1 MYPPLFTDIATWLV
15 DPRQMLLKKGS
26 AFFFILPSQILE
38 RSYIP
43 CQDRCKNPQNNR
55 AKNPQV
61 KRSKVG
67 YFSFRLVTGSG
78 EEDERSLSLRR

>member
-1 MYPPLFTDIATWLV
+1 MQDADLEGLLDAFKDLP
-15 DPRQMLLKKGS
+15 DPRS
-26 AFFFILPSQILE
+26 E
-38 RSYIP
+38 RN

-55 AKNPQV
+55 AKIPQA